1 MSEILATAEFSSV
14 IHNNEVCEEI
24 VKWGNKNGYPLTKAK
39 LYNSLGGAY
48 VGFAPGYL
56 IKATRR
62 PPVPGGWDVSVET
75 YDAETRIIPLNVNK
89 ETGEANRFILKMI
102 EEYKKEG
109 LTMEM
114 EEKWYESYGL
124 TMEMEE
130 KWYES
135 YGTYLRDLKVTGHP
149 ILINAF
155 EDFIENMR

>member
-1 MSEILATAEFSSV
+1 MSEVLATAEFSSV

-62 PPVPGGWDVSVET
+62 PPVPGGWDVT
-75 YDAETRIIPLNVNK
+75 K

-102 EEYKKEG
+102 EEYKKE
-109 LTMEM
+109 
-114 EEKWYESYGL
+114 GL

>member
-1 MSEILATAEFSSV
+1 MSEVLATAEFSSV

-62 PPVPGGWDVSVET
+62 PPVPGGWDVTVET

-89 ETGEANRFILKMI
+89 ETGEAKNIVF
-102 EEYKKEG
+102 G
-109 LTMEM
+109 LTGTGYFDMVAYEKYNNGEM
-114 EEKWYESYGL
+114 SDYIPTDEEIAKSL
-124 TMEMEE
+124 A
-130 KWYES
+130 S
-135 YGTYLRDLKVTGHP
+135 LPKV
-149 ILINAF
+149 
-155 EDFIENMR
+155 D